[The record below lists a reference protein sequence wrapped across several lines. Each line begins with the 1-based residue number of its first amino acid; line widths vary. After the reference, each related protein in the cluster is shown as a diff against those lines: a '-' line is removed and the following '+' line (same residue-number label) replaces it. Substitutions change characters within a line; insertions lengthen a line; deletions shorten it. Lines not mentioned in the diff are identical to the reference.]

1 MECVPAAL
9 GPTAALASTS
19 SEASQEND
27 QVQARGP
34 FGAPLLAKRGR
45 ALGKRGPRGSRG
57 RGAGAHRLSLKSR
70 PKVKAALAC
79 TSSGVPP
86 CSSFKFVSPEAVVE
100 AARRVKDRLPDV
112 SEELLASLKAR
123 GLEPCTLQEVLD
135 ERKLQWA
142 VTQARDERAEAEH
155 TRLLQAFQQQCEGW
169 GNNRE
174 GWVHSR
180 WHSVIVCPDFKRG
193 GLQVSRS
200 TMREAWNSIMSVV
213 NGFVCPDLLIC
224 RVTDPT
230 HPVRFATPPGESCYT
245 VVYAGKEPIKAAR
258 ERKILGEYTGRV
270 RAGIKDEHRFEYV
283 FDLSFCALA
292 WRAAE
297 EYEQDSD
304 TSADEGS
311 ASKQKE
317 TSSLLPISVDAFK
330 NKGKDRAA
338 REAEA
343 EPSNEGKRRVQVTGS
358 HNIKRVALPVRG
370 ELVLDS
376 HDACN
381 QMSLVNHYGTI
392 GLLGERI
399 CHVNTEWQQVFV
411 DGWPHVVL
419 TTIPGVTI
427 EPGDE
432 VLADFGY
439 DWFNRVQDA
448 SHKAI
453 ARELLDYRIGAKKGG
468 CQTLPPGRKAECV
481 VRDSDLSLQTRA
493 RVGEVC
499 PYCHS
504 DEIPNVPSSSSDLE
518 AKSVHGEG
526 GGAASRERKSSKSQ
540 PLSKAEDSEGAR
552 TASAAKH
559 GVWGEQVVHCD
570 GCDRP
575 CHLRC
580 IFGAHSADLQQQQT
594 EQQEQPHEQQE
605 GEQLFSS
612 SHAVEGTCSA
622 PPRGGGPAAFGAVT
636 PGECVEDV
644 YRWFLEGDCKWYC
657 CVCRLQW
664 ERMAAAMNFSVDWKA
679 RRVLGAGNPL
689 LLRGASEAAAG
700 GQRAAVPEG
709 RCVGEQRPHDRPPFE
724 HSVDRDGSAF
734 KRRGRGGKRGSVLR
748 GGTAKRSRA
757 DAPQLPRRVKGV
769 YGGEAE
775 QGVSG
780 APPLA
785 LKAEG
790 EGPMLEGPAPQDML
804 MDASCSAA
812 VGVADAS
819 LAPRIAEAASC
830 ALSESKSSTSG
841 ETLEGVQAKT
851 RRTATSEG
859 VAGLSTA
866 APESP
871 VSGVDSDAQPKSSG
885 DPGFEQ
891 SAADAD
897 TSSLGK
903 KPASA
908 IKASQ
913 RSRSQAGSHE
923 SEEGLVVEEALRVY
937 RNSSE
942 RARTSNMQPCPVAL
956 NPAELTAE
964 ELLGCRTEML
974 VEPRALL
981 GALQPCVRC
990 YELYGSKA
998 SVEVCRLT
1006 KRHLASNWDHPD
1018 FASPVQIQDALLTC
1032 FQDALLTLQREHRE
1046 KLQEVL
1052 ESMGSFQRDVNLGTL
1067 LAGNRYPRIHAN
1079 AARRSEDTARH
1090 PGINATPKIT
1100 KGVIPLLAVT
1110 LGKTMVDYKHPDPET
1125 KKLRWYHGCV
1135 SDYQAIAPEEV
1146 DEKQRKRKASNSHNV
1161 QEKKTVYFTN
1171 QFGINY
1177 DDGDR
1182 ETVPADRLIEMLIET
1197 GAGSKLDGRKVI
1209 STTPLAKMLAPELKM
1224 AIRRTNRIVRETN
1237 RKGVLT
1243 DSDSDEE

>member
-1 MECVPAAL
+1 MEFAPVAGGPPAA
-9 GPTAALASTS
+9 AASSS

-27 QVQARGP
+27 QAQANSV
-34 FGAPLLAKRGR
+34 GAPSVAGTLGAPSLAKRLGARGR
-45 ALGKRGPRGSRG
+45 GGFRGSRG
-57 RGAGAHRLSLKSR
+57 RGAGAHRLSLKGR
-70 PKVKAALAC
+70 PKAKAAVAC
-79 TSSGVPP
+79 ASSGVPP
-86 CSSFKFVSPEAVVE
+86 WSSYKFVSPEAVVE

-112 SEELLASLKAR
+112 SEELLESLRAR
-123 GLEPCTLQEVLD
+123 GLEPCTLQQVLD

-155 TRLLQAFQQQCEGW
+155 ARLFEAFQRQCEGW

-174 GWVHSR
+174 GWVHSK
-180 WHSVIVCPDFKRG
+180 WHSVI
-193 GLQVSRS
+193 
-200 TMREAWNSIMSVV
+200 E
-213 NGFVCPDLLIC
+213 
-224 RVTDPT
+224 
-230 HPVRFATPPGESCYT
+230 
-245 VVYAGKEPIKAAR
+245 
-258 ERKILGEYTGRV
+258 
-270 RAGIKDEHRFEYV
+270 FEK
-283 FDLSFCALA
+283 
-292 WRAAE
+292 
-297 EYEQDSD
+297 DSD
-304 TSADEGS
+304 SSADEVSVSKQREASS
-311 ASKQKE
+311 AS
-317 TSSLLPISVDAFK
+317 SVSADACK
-330 NKGKDRAA
+330 HKGKDRAA

-343 EPSNEGKRRVQVTGS
+343 EPSNEGKRRVQVTADVVAASVFEHAPAVTARAAVTAAATAARSSTQERACSNFSPAQALTISSAWRSQCVGS
-358 HNIKRVALPVRG
+358 WCSTHMMP
-370 ELVLDS
+370 
-376 HDACN
+376 
-381 QMSLVNHYGTI
+381 
-392 GLLGERI
+392 
-399 CHVNTEWQQVFV
+399 WQQVFV

-419 TTIPGVTI
+419 TTIPGVSI

-504 DEIPNVPSSSSDLE
+504 DEIPNVSSSSSDPE

-526 GGAASRERKSSKSQ
+526 GAAASKERNSNESQ
-540 PLSKAEDSEGAR
+540 PLSQAEDSEG
-552 TASAAKH
+552 TQTESAAKH
-559 GVWGEQVVHCD
+559 RVWGEQVVHCD

-580 IFGAHSADLQQQQT
+580 IFGAHSADLQQPHTEEPQQQQT
-594 EQQEQPHEQQE
+594 EQQQQKQEQPHEQQK
-605 GEQLFSS
+605 GEPPVSDAN
-612 SHAVEGTCSA
+612 AVEKPCGA
-622 PPRGGGPAAFGAVT
+622 QPEGNGPAAFGTVT

-644 YRWFLEGDCKWYC
+644 YRWFVEGDCKWYC

-679 RRVLGAGNPL
+679 RKVLGAGNPL
-689 LLRGASEAAAG
+689 MLRGASEAAAG
-700 GQRAAVPEG
+700 GSRAAGYEG
-709 RCVGEQRPHDRPPFE
+709 PCAGEQKPHDKT
-724 HSVDRDGSAF
+724 SVEYSEDRDGSPA
-734 KRRGRGGKRGSVLR
+734 KRRCRGGRRGSVVR
-748 GGTAKRSRA
+748 GWAAKRCRT
-757 DAPQLPRRVKGV
+757 DASQLPKRVRGSC
-769 YGGEAE
+769 GGAAE
-775 QGVSG
+775 QGVSE
-780 APPLA
+780 ALPLVV
-785 LKAEG
+785 KAESD
-790 EGPMLEGPAPQDML
+790 EHVLERAESQDKL
-804 MDASCSAA
+804 IDASCLAA
-812 VGVADAS
+812 AGAADAS
-819 LAPRIAEAASC
+819 VSPPVAEVASC
-830 ALSESKSSTSG
+830 TYSGGKSSTSG
-841 ETLEGVQAKT
+841 EALGGVQTEIKPN
-851 RRTATSEG
+851 ATSEG

-871 VSGVDSDAQPKSSG
+871 LSGVDSDAQPKGSG
-885 DPGFEQ
+885 DAGSEQ
-891 SAADAD
+891 SASGDAA
-897 TSSLGK
+897 SGSLQK
-903 KPASA
+903 KTASA
-908 IKASQ
+908 DKASQ
-913 RSRSQAGSHE
+913 RMRSQGDPQE

-942 RARTSNMQPCPVAL
+942 RARTSKMQPCPVLL

-1018 FASPVQIQDALLTC
+1018 FASPAQIQDALLSC
-1032 FQDALLTLQREHRE
+1032 FQDALLTLQRQHRE

-1052 ESMGSFQRDVNLGTL
+1052 ESMGSFQRDVNVGTL

-1079 AARRSEDTARH
+1079 AARRSEDTAQDR
-1090 PGINATPKIT
+1090 GINATPKIT

-1110 LGKTMVDYKHPDPET
+1110 LGKTMIDYKHTDPDT

-1135 SDYQAIAPEEV
+1135 SDYQAIAPEEQ
-1146 DEKQRKRKASNSHNV
+1146 DEEQWRKRKASKNDGI
-1161 QEKKTVYFTN
+1161 QEKKIVYFTN

-1182 ETVPADRLIEMLIET
+1182 ETVPADRLIEMLVET
-1197 GAGSKLDGRKVI
+1197 GPGSKLEGRKAI
-1209 STTPLAKMLAPELKM
+1209 TTTPLAKMLAPGLKM
-1224 AIRRTNRIVRETN
+1224 AIRQTNRIVRETN
-1237 RKGVLT
+1237 KKGVLT
-1243 DSDSDEE
+1243 DSESDEE